1 MKMIIKESNVNYKQ
15 RIVLIIGAAVF
26 LYALFTSP
34 KVSVIKGTY
43 VVPSPDKKEIA
54 KIVDVSTAITR
65 AVAILGAT
73 LLVFIALKGK
83 AGPRTQS
90 IMDGNPIPGA
100 HCQESGR
107 QLIKKNVIAK
117 ILKFLKD
124 FF

>member
-1 MKMIIKESNVNYKQ
+1 MKMVVRESNVNYKQ

-83 AGPRTQS
+83 AGTRTQS
-90 IMDGNPIPGA
+90 IMERNPNPGA
-100 HCQESGR
+100 HGQESGR